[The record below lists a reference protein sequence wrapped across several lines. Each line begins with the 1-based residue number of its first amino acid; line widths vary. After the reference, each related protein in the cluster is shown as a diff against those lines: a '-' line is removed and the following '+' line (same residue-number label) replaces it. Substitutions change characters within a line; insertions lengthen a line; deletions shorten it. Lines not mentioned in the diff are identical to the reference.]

1 MDMEG
6 TISPTY
12 TRADGTTVQ
21 YSYPK
26 SRYTDPNRKDGRRN
40 PDGKRKG
47 WQIAEM
53 WDQHHEIARRLVL
66 GQSNIEIAEALG
78 VDKQTVSNVKNS
90 PVVQD
95 KLTLLRAARDCES
108 IDLAKEIAEMAP
120 MALKRVREALE
131 TGTVLGKEV
140 NAATILKEANSLLD
154 REMGKAIQRIDSRNL
169 NATLTLEDIE
179 AIKQRAAELGG
190 QVI

>member
-1 MDMEG
+1 MNMEAV
-6 TISPTY
+6 ISPTY

-26 SRYTDPNRKDGRRN
+26 ARYADPNRKDMRRA
-40 PDGKRKG
+40 PDGKKKG

-66 GQSNIEIAEALG
+66 GQSNVEIAEALG

-95 KLTLLRAARDCES
+95 KLTLLRAARDCDS

-190 QVI
+190 R

>member
-1 MDMEG
+1 MEA
-6 TISPTY
+6 TISSTY
-12 TRADGTTVQ
+12 ISADGTTKQ
-21 YSYPK
+21 YSYPM
-26 SRYTDPNRKDGRRN
+26 SRYTDSNRKDGRRTS
-40 PDGKRKG
+40 DGKRKG

-66 GQSNIEIAEALG
+66 GQSNVEIAEALG
-78 VDKQTVSNVKNS
+78 VTKETVSNVKNS

-95 KLTLLRAARDCES
+95 KLVLLRAARDCES

-140 NAATILKEANSLLD
+140 NAATILKEANALLD

-179 AIKQRAAELGG
+179 AIKQRAASL
-190 QVI
+190 